1 MPHADAASPIRAA
14 FRRRHGPP
22 RRGDTMHRRQASRLL
37 GGAFAAGATMGVA
50 PAFAQGK
57 KLTINVASVY
67 PPDSPT
73 DVALTKFKELAAQ
86 RSNGRIDVSITKS
99 GTMGDERQTF
109 ELLSQGSVEFGAV
122 GTGDIAAFFPRYF
135 LSEVPYIFSSQADF
149 WKFWAGPGRE
159 LSAMIEKERGVRTDG
174 IMYRGARYL
183 TANQPVR
190 TVADVKGLK
199 MRLPPIKA
207 WYKVWESLGA
217 LPSTIA
223 FAETYMALK
232 TGVVA
237 AQENPPETILAYK
250 FFEAQKFL
258 IQTEHVHGASRLLSS
273 GKWWAT
279 LSKDDQAL
287 LTKAIEESVA
297 VANGITRDG
306 DAPIVKKLQELG
318 MTLIPVDKNAFREA
332 VRPALEAMAKSDFDP
347 AFYEK
352 VRAALR

>member
-1 MPHADAASPIRAA
+1 MQ
-14 FRRRHGPP
+14 
-22 RRGDTMHRRQASRLL
+22 RRQATKLL
-37 GGAFAAGATMGVA
+37 GAALAAGVA

-57 KLTINVASVY
+57 KLTVNVASVY

-73 DVALTKFKELAAQ
+73 DVALTKFKELTAQ
-86 RSNGRIDVSITKS
+86 RSNGRIDVTISKS

-109 ELLSQGSVEFGAV
+109 ELLSQGSVEYGAL
-122 GTGDIAAFFPRYF
+122 GAGDVSAFFPRFF
-135 LSEVPYIFSSQADF
+135 LSEIPYLFSSQDDF
-149 WKFWAGPGRE
+149 WKFWRGPGRE
-159 LSAMIEKERGVRTDG
+159 LSAMIEKERGVRTEG
-174 IMYRGARYL
+174 VMYRGARYL
-183 TANQPVR
+183 TANQAVR

-223 FAETYMALK
+223 FGETYMALK

-237 AQENPPETILAYK
+237 AQENPPETILAFK

-258 IQTEHVHGASRLLSS
+258 MQTEHVHGASRLMASS
-273 GKWWAT
+273 KWWAT

-287 LTKAIEESVA
+287 LTKATEESIEL
-297 VANGITRDG
+297 ANGITRNG

-318 MTLIPVDKNAFREA
+318 MTLITVDKNAFRDA
-332 VRPALEAMAKSDFDP
+332 VRPAVEAMAKSDFDP
-347 AFYEK
+347 VFYEK
-352 VRAALR
+352 VRATLR

>member
-1 MPHADAASPIRAA
+1 MQ
-14 FRRRHGPP
+14 
-22 RRGDTMHRRQASRLL
+22 RRQATKLL
-37 GGAFAAGATMGVA
+37 GAALAAGVA

-57 KLTINVASVY
+57 KLTVNVASVY

-73 DVALTKFKELAAQ
+73 DVALTKFKELTAQ
-86 RSNGRIDVSITKS
+86 RSNGRIDVTISKS

-109 ELLSQGSVEFGAV
+109 ELLSQGSVEYGAL
-122 GTGDIAAFFPRYF
+122 GAGDVSAFFPRFF
-135 LSEVPYIFSSQADF
+135 LSEIPYLFSSQDDF
-149 WKFWAGPGRE
+149 WKFWRGPGRE
-159 LSAMIEKERGVRTDG
+159 LSAMIEKERGVRTEG
-174 IMYRGARYL
+174 VMYRGARYL
-183 TANQPVR
+183 TANQAVR

-223 FAETYMALK
+223 FGETYMALK

-237 AQENPPETILAYK
+237 AQENPPETILAFK

-258 IQTEHVHGASRLLSS
+258 MQTEHVHGASRLMSS
-273 GKWWAT
+273 SKWWAT

-287 LTKAIEESVA
+287 LTKATEESIEL
-297 VANGITRDG
+297 ANGITRNG

-318 MTLIPVDKNAFREA
+318 MTLITVDKNAFRDA
-332 VRPALEAMAKSDFDP
+332 VRPAVEAMAKSDFDP
-347 AFYEK
+347 VFYEK
-352 VRAALR
+352 VRATLR